1 MAHYDR
7 VGIQAERVEKGVD
20 YGIYHSIYRI
30 QGEPLVS
37 VIIPN
42 KDHRQD
48 LDLCIRSIMEKASYR
63 NLEFVVVENN
73 SQDPETFAY
82 YEKLQKEFPNVR
94 VVKWEREFNYSA
106 SIISASLLQRE
117 NTCCS

>member
-48 LDLCIRSIMEKASYR
+48 LDLCIRSIMEKLPTGIWSLWWWRTTARIRRLSPTMRSFRR
-63 NLEFVVVENN
+63 NFQT
-73 SQDPETFAY
+73 SG
-82 YEKLQKEFPNVR
+82 
-94 VVKWEREFNYSA
+94 
-106 SIISASLLQRE
+106 
-117 NTCCS
+117 